1 MASAPSHGDQW
12 LISWLIWE
20 KARRAVL
27 RKNSGGRRAANWGSE
42 GRSFVGDCRSAERH
56 GSARRLCAVGPVGW
70 FARGQLCQLG
80 QRILRAWARGPC
92 RVGGLGAKGGSF
104 RYRVKSVLLR
114 FPPHATGEER
124 TANMYRYYPVLAGRA
139 PRRPAGSI
147 GSTIRSRNYGDNCSE
162 RSTAR
167 LARCGPHNLLPF
179 CSSRIWLWAALSA
192 SVRSSRIESIS
203 ATTSCASKLPLRS
216 PMHRP
221 RWMTLAIGKMAI
233 S

>member
-1 MASAPSHGDQW
+1 M
-12 LISWLIWE
+12 
-20 KARRAVL
+20 L
-27 RKNSGGRRAANWGSE
+27 RKNSGGRRAADWGSE

-56 GSARRLCAVGPVGW
+56 GSPRRLCAVGPVGGCGVGS
-70 FARGQLCQLG
+70 RGVSQD
-80 QRILRAWARGPC
+80 RAWAPPVARGRPRRQG
-92 RVGGLGAKGGSF
+92 RVFSV
-104 RYRVKSVLLR
+104 YRVKSVLFR
-114 FPPHATGEER
+114 FSPHATGEEC

-147 GSTIRSRNYGDNCSE
+147 GSTIRSRNYGDNRSE

-179 CSSRIWLWAALSA
+179 CSSRIWLWAAFSA

>member
-1 MASAPSHGDQW
+1 MASTPSHGDQW

-27 RKNSGGRRAANWGSE
+27 RKNSGGRRAADWGSE

-56 GSARRLCAVGPVGW
+56 GSPRRDACAQWALWVRGW
-70 FARGQLCQLG
+70 FARGAG
-80 QRILRAWARGPC
+80 QDRAWARGPW

-104 RYRVKSVLLR
+104 RYRVKSVLFR
-114 FPPHATGEER
+114 FPPHATGEEC

-147 GSTIRSRNYGDNCSE
+147 GCSTIRSRNYGDSRSE